1 MRTVHRARTASYDG
15 VVITVDGQAARVL
28 TAYTDLVVE
37 RGLRGAT
44 LEAVAGR
51 AGLSKSGALHH
62 FSSVSA
68 LRSALFAEVRAQ
80 ARRDAEEMRRAPE
93 GAVRFYLVSS
103 LDRDSELERLIE
115 AAYRIAQTG
124 DAAAL
129 EVLRECRADWLGV
142 LESAT
147 GDATLARMAL
157 FVGDGINHNA
167 LMNLAAGEDVVTDD
181 RVESIIAAL
190 EGFRGTGD

>member
-1 MRTVHRARTASYDG
+1 M
-15 VVITVDGQAARVL
+15 VITVDGQAARVL

-68 LRSALFAEVRAQ
+68 LRAALFVELRAQ
-80 ARRDAEEMRRAPE
+80 ARRDTEQMRTSPE

-124 DAAAL
+124 DEAAL
-129 EVLRECRADWLGV
+129 EVLRECRADWLDA
-142 LESAT
+142 LETAT
-147 GDATLARMAL
+147 GEATLARLVL
-157 FVGDGINHNA
+157 FAGDGINHNA
-167 LMNLAAGEDVVTDD
+167 LMNLDAGEDVVTRE
-181 RVESIIAAL
+181 RVEAIIAAL
-190 EGFRGTGD
+190 ESLRAGG